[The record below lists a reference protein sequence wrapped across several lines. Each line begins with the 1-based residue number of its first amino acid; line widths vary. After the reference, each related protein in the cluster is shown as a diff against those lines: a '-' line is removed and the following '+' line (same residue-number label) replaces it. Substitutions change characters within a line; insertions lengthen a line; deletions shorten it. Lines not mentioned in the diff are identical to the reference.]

1 MIALNGI
8 YPHTC
13 KAIVEKNGVKV
24 IESGNLVVMEYVTNP
39 NGEIVETRLGFAVC
53 DPTDIDS
60 LKASG
65 LGVNIYSPKIYTSF
79 DVVVEPP
86 NKNDMVKIA
95 LLKQED
101 EE

>member
-1 MIALNGI
+1 MLALNGI
-8 YPHTC
+8 YPPTC
-13 KAIVEKNGVKV
+13 KAIVKKNGVKV
-24 IESGNLVVMEYVTNP
+24 IESGNLVVMEYVTNH

-65 LGVNIYSPKIYTSF
+65 LGVSIYSPKIYTSF
-79 DVVVEPP
+79 DVVVEQP

-95 LLKQED
+95 LLKQEGK
-101 EE
+101 E